1 MRIVAALFVLV
12 WCGAALSASAQQ
24 APQAGAPDAKG
35 ASPGGTPQQATQA
48 KAPAQPA
55 KPGVPDDLKLII
67 LIRTALIALNQA
79 NLTGNYSVLRD
90 IAAPSSS
97 RPTTLRGSA
106 RSSPICASAKSISA
120 QSP

>member
-55 KPGVPDDLKLII
+55 KPGVDLKLII